1 MQIQIDNFL
10 VNMQVKKDGKKEYY
24 YLEDFGF
31 IRDSN
36 YAPITTK
43 LFDVLDFI
51 ELLKAWVGNKLN
63 VENSY
68 KIANLEAKQTNK
80 TKENFLRISFDFGE
94 VLFLDK
100 FQCMKLSSK
109 LQKVLNK
116 VEIFG

>member
-31 IRDSN
+31 MRDSS
-36 YAPITTK
+36 YVPITTK
-43 LFDVLDFI
+43 LFDALDFI
-51 ELLKAWVGNKLN
+51 ELIKAFVGNKLN
-63 VENSY
+63 TDKSY
-68 KIANLEAKQTNK
+68 KISNFTAEITQK
-80 TKENFLRISFDFGE
+80 KENFLRISFDFGE